1 MALKP
6 ERGDDKTINFKQRLI
21 SLAYNSTLKNQ
32 NKTLQKTLET
42 KVRLEDTV
50 SQLWGTTSINIQEKF
65 D

>member
-21 SLAYNSTLKNQ
+21 SLAYNSTLNNQ

-42 KVRLEDTV
+42 KV
-50 SQLWGTTSINIQEKF
+50 
-65 D
+65 